1 MISPER
7 PARVRIAAPV
17 LAAIA
22 AHARGEAPREC
33 CGLLVGTTDR
43 VDESVRTRNLAPGNA
58 RFRVDPADHF
68 ALLKRLRGTGRDVI
82 GAYHSHPRSPAVP
95 SPTDLAEAFSS
106 HFLYV
111 IVSLSDRDRPA
122 TRCYRLAD
130 GIAHELDIEP

>member
-1 MISPER
+1 MGSPER

-22 AHARGEAPREC
+22 AHARDEAPREC
-33 CGLLVGTTDR
+33 CGLLIGRGDR
-43 VDESVRTRNLAPGNA
+43 VEESVRTRNVAPGNA
-58 RFRVDPADHF
+58 RFRVEPADHF
-68 ALLKRLRGTGRDVI
+68 ALLKRLRGSDRDVI

-106 HFLYV
+106 HFLCV
-111 IVSLSDRDRPA
+111 IVSLNDIDRPV

-130 GIAHELDIEP
+130 GIAHELVIEP